1 MPSITAYPLDDLAAL
16 DRAVNEELSTR
27 QAVIARHWA
36 YYRREHKRQL
46 KVRSG
51 QPDDNVILNL
61 AREVIDQSVA
71 MLFGT
76 PPEFELDQA
85 DETPEEQALEAIWAA
100 NNLPLW
106 CQDVGVTGAVAGH
119 VFIKLAPTPLGGVRF
134 IRLNPRYVTMCWRA
148 DDFET
153 VLAYRL
159 QWQGGNDVVRQDI
172 IDMGGSWLVRDLVL
186 AYGAREW
193 TVTSEV
199 MWPWAWAPIVDWK
212 NLPEPEARY
221 GQPDLVN
228 PELNDTA
235 NLVASNT
242 ARILKFHAHPK
253 TVGTGMQ
260 ATEIKETT
268 VDGLWTVANP
278 AAQIKNLEMQS
289 DLSSS
294 AMFLEFVQAQFYA
307 EHRAVNLTSMKDR
320 LGQLTNFG
328 LRTLFKSALDKLATK
343 RSLYGMGLAEVS
355 RRALLLMGFGDWPVS
370 VSWGDPLPYNRLE
383 QVQALQLER
392 DMQIVSR
399 KTMATELG
407 RDWETEQA
415 RIEEEDANQG
425 NVGEAL
431 LRVFDQ
437 GQGVPMPRANMD
449 LGDGAG

>member
-1 MPSITAYPLDDLAAL
+1 MPSIVVYPLDDLAAL
-16 DRAVNEELSTR
+16 DRAVGDEMSDR

-36 YYRREHKRQL
+36 YYRREHRRPL
-46 KVRSG
+46 KIRGG
-51 QPDDNVILNL
+51 QADDNVILNL
-61 AREVIDQSVA
+61 TREVIDQSVA

-76 PPEFELDQA
+76 APDFELDQA
-85 DETPEEQALEAIWAA
+85 DETAEERALEAMWAG
-100 NNLPLW
+100 NHLPLW

-119 VFIKLAPTPLGGVRF
+119 VYVKLAPTALGGVRL
-134 IRLNPRYVTMCWRA
+134 IRLNPRYVTLCWRA

-159 QWQGGNDVVRQDI
+159 QWQSGDNFSRQDVVDL
-172 IDMGGSWLVRDLVL
+172 GGSWLVRDLTMTR
-186 AYGAREW
+186 GARDW
-193 TVTSEV
+193 TVTGEV
-199 MWPWAWAPIVDWK
+199 VWPWAWAPIVDWK
-212 NLPEPEARY
+212 NLPNPEGPY
-221 GQPDLVN
+221 GQPELVN
-228 PELNDTA
+228 PELNDVA
-235 NLVASNT
+235 NFVASNT

-260 ATEIKETT
+260 ATEIKETA

-278 AAQIKNLEMQS
+278 AAQIRNLEMQS
-289 DLSSS
+289 DLGSS
-294 AMFLEFVQAQFYA
+294 AAFLEFVQAQFYA
-307 EHRAVNLTSMKDR
+307 EHRAVNLASMKDR
-320 LGQLTNFG
+320 IGQLTNFG
-328 LRTLFKSALDKLATK
+328 LRTLFKSALDKLQTK

-355 RRALLLMGFGDWPVS
+355 RRALLLMGHGDWPVS

-399 KTMATELG
+399 KTVATELG

-415 RIEEEDANQG
+415 RIEDEDASQG

-437 GQGVPMPRANMD
+437 GQGVSMPRANKE
-449 LGDGAG
+449 LGYEVG

>member
-1 MPSITAYPLDDLAAL
+1 MPSITVYPLDDLAAL
-16 DRAVNEELSTR
+16 DRAVNDELSDR

-36 YYRREHKRQL
+36 YYRREHKRPL

-76 PPEFELDQA
+76 SPDFELDQA

-100 NNLPLW
+100 NKLPLW

-119 VFIKLAPTPLGGVRF
+119 VFVKLAPTPLGGVRL

-148 DDFET
+148 DDFEA

-159 QWQGGNDVVRQDI
+159 QWQSGNDLSRQDI
-172 IDMGGSWLVRDLVL
+172 VDMGDWWLVRDLVQT
-186 AYGAREW
+186 YGAREW
-193 TVTSEV
+193 TVKGEV
-199 MWPWAWAPIVDWK
+199 IWPWAWPPIVDWK
-212 NLPEPEARY
+212 NLPNPEGRY
-221 GQPDLVN
+221 GQPELVN

-235 NLVASNT
+235 NFVASNT

-307 EHRAVNLTSMKDR
+307 EHRAVNLASMKDR
-320 LGQLTNFG
+320 IGQLTNFG
-328 LRTLFKSALDKLATK
+328 LRTLFKAALDKLQTK
-343 RSLYGMGLAEVS
+343 RSLYGMGLEEVS
-355 RRALLLMGFGDWPVS
+355 RRALLLMGYGDWPVS

-399 KTMATELG
+399 KTVATELG

-415 RIEEEDANQG
+415 RIEDEDATQG

-437 GQGVPMPRANMD
+437 GQGVPMPRANKE
-449 LGDGAG
+449 LGDGVG